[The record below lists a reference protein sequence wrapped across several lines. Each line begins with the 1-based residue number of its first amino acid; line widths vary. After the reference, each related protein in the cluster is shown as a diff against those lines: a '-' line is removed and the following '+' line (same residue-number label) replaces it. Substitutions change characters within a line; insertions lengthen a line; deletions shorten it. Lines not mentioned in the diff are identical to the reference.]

1 MPSKNLAIQTA
12 LAGDWQNATS
22 INKALLNDNP
32 NDIEALNRLAFAF
45 AILGKIKQAKATYK
59 KVLELDYLNPIAIRN
74 LKRLADTKTLGK
86 SVKKLSPVTFVH
98 KTFLEETGKTK
109 IIELIN
115 LAHPRITASLRV
127 GQPLTTCIKRLK
139 IFIQNME
146 KQYIGVLPDDI
157 GKRLIKFI
165 KGGNQYE
172 TYVRSASNHNVLVFI
187 KEVKRA
193 ARFKNQPSFLQS
205 NDYSS
210 IFEKNGPKNKA
221 HSSRDLEES

>member
-12 LAGDWQNATS
+12 LSGDWQNATS

-45 AILGKIKQAKATYK
+45 TILGKIKQAKTTYK
-59 KVLELDYLNPIAIRN
+59 KVLGLDSLNPIAIRN

-86 SVKKLSPVTFVH
+86 SAKKTSSVTFVH

-115 LAHPRITASLRV
+115 LAHPRITANLRI
-127 GQPLTTCIKRLK
+127 GQPLTSCIKRLK
-139 IFIQNME
+139 IFIQDME

-165 KGGNQYE
+165 KGGNKYE
-172 TYVRSASNHNVLVFI
+172 TFVRSASSRSVVVFI

-193 ARFKNQPSFLQS
+193 TRFKNQPSFLQN
-205 NDYSS
+205 NDKPS
-210 IFEKNGPKNKA
+210 ILT
-221 HSSRDLEES
+221 HSSRNLEES

>member
-12 LAGDWQNATS
+12 LSGDWQNATS
-22 INKALLNDNP
+22 INKALLNDDP

-45 AILGKIKQAKATYK
+45 TILGKIKQAKTTYK
-59 KVLELDYLNPIAIRN
+59 KVLGLDSLNPIAIRN
-74 LKRLADTKTLGK
+74 LKRLADAKTLGK
-86 SVKKLSPVTFVH
+86 SVKKPSSVTFVH

-115 LAHPRITASLRV
+115 LAPPRITANLRI
-127 GQPLTTCIKRLK
+127 GQPLNTCIKRLK
-139 IFIQNME
+139 IFIQDME

-165 KGGNQYE
+165 KGGNKYE
-172 TYVRSASNHNVLVFI
+172 TYVRSASNHSVVIFI

-193 ARFKNQPSFLQS
+193 TRFNNQPSFLQS
-205 NDYSS
+205 NDSSS
-210 IFEKNGPKNKA
+210 IFEKNGLKNEKSFLYPKN
-221 HSSRDLEES
+221 